1 MKLSLTARLRTMMF
15 LQFFLN
21 GTTLPIFSLY
31 LRDFLHF
38 TGTQTGLVIAMSAAS
53 SFVSP
58 ILASL
63 VADRLLRVE
72 RLYGICHAVG
82 GLLMLL
88 LSFQHRFLAVLFVYL
103 AYFLIYGP
111 TNALVNVITLHHS
124 PDARRRYSGIRVWGT
139 VGWVAVAWLFGFF
152 WLRGGG
158 AAHVSERLPDALI
171 LSSIVSFAIAAYSL
185 LLPRSPVELPVRGY
199 RARSVRAGRLVV
211 QPPDR
216 VHDRPPLF
224 PKEALKVLLEPQVLL
239 FLGVTL
245 FVGAMDTYYYFGASL
260 FLASLEVPSA
270 SIMPLMSIGQIVEV
284 VSFSFLGII
293 LSRFSFK
300 AVLIAGVLM
309 EMIRF
314 LLLFIGAP
322 FALVVVGLGAHGLC
336 FTLFFGTAPLF
347 LDSRSS
353 AETRAGV
360 QQFFSIVRAGLGALV
375 GNLTAGWVFDSV
387 SAAGGGA
394 ASFRH
399 YWMIP
404 TLAAFAV
411 AVLMMLFFREKE
423 AVQAPAGRR

>member
-1 MKLSLTARLRTMMF
+1 MKLGLTARLRTMMF

-31 LRDFLHF
+31 LRNFLHF
-38 TGTQTGLVIAMSAAS
+38 SGTQAGLVIAMSAAS

-58 ILASL
+58 VLASL

-72 RLYGICHAVG
+72 RLYGLCHAVG
-82 GLLMLL
+82 GLLMFV

-103 AYFLIYGP
+103 AYFLVYGP
-111 TNALVNVITLHHS
+111 TNALVNVIALHHS
-124 PDARRRYSGIRVWGT
+124 PDARREYSGIRVWGT
-139 VGWVAVAWLFGFF
+139 IGWVSVAWLFGFF

-171 LSSIVSFAIAAYSL
+171 LSSIVSFVIAAYSL
-185 LLPRSPVELPVRGY
+185 LLPRSPVVLPVNRRG
-199 RARSVRAGRLVV
+199 ARVGGSGPRTT
-211 QPPDR
+211 PPLR
-216 VHDRPPLF
+216 RDRPPLF

-239 FLGVTL
+239 FLAVTL

-260 FLASLEVPSA
+260 YLASLKVPSA

-284 VSFSFLGII
+284 ASLSFLGLI
-293 LSRFSFK
+293 LGRFSFK
-300 AVLIAGVLM
+300 AVLIGGVLM

-322 FALVVVGLGAHGLC
+322 FALVVVGLGVHGLC

-347 LDSRSS
+347 LDSRST

-360 QQFFSIVRAGLGALV
+360 QQFFSIVRAGLGALI
-375 GNLTAGWVFDSV
+375 GNLAAGWVFDSV
-387 SAAGGGA
+387 SAAGGGPA
-394 ASFRH
+394 AFRR
-399 YWMIP
+399 YWVIP
-404 TLAAFAV
+404 TLAALAV
-411 AVLMMLFFREKE
+411 AILMVLFFREKRG
-423 AVQAPAGRR
+423 AQVPAGRR